1 MRAALLV
8 LLLSACKTDPSALS
22 PGNASEGY
30 RFTQESWSFT
40 GATSPNVYVLR
51 DSVDGRCYATPP
63 DGKFFVVV
71 PCGEP

>member
-8 LLLSACKTDPSALS
+8 LLLSACSGGEAE
-22 PGNASEGY
+22 PGNASGGY

-51 DSVDGRCYATPP
+51 DSVDGRCYATDP

-71 PCGEP
+71 PCGAP